1 MSNNIK
7 KELLAKLDTMEGL
20 VKELV
25 VDERIHVLRLDELL
39 LATKDLIDT
48 LGFDLE
54 DGYGEEY
61 ESVGCMIDYTIASS
75 HVDQFNMEFDQ
86 CNVSSLLETIS
97 RLRDMV
103 NDEEDDDEIIDVLC
117 GWLCEVAAVAVE
129 HGGDTLD
136 IAERF
141 EIFTSGEEFDDDW
154 DNGLDDDDINGNDW
168 ERV

>member
-1 MSNNIK
+1 MSIK
-7 KELLAKLDTMEGL
+7 KEALAQLDTMEGL

-25 VDERIHVLRLDELL
+25 VDERIDVLRLDELL
-39 LATKDLIDT
+39 LATKDLIGV

-54 DGYGEEY
+54 EGYGEEY
-61 ESVGCMIDYTIASS
+61 ESVGCMIDYTIGSS

-97 RLRDMV
+97 RLREMV
-103 NDEEDDDEIIDVLC
+103 SDEEDDDEIIDVLC

-136 IAERF
+136 ITERF
-141 EIFTSGEEFDDDW
+141 EIFISDEEFDDDW
-154 DNGLDDDDINGNDW
+154 GEDLDNDDINGNEW